1 MSPSPR
7 PTTKT
12 SIDRAPLSRR
22 SYAAIAVI
30 GLLALAAA
38 GLIAMPASLM
48 THFMPAFIVAD
59 ELSGSVWHGAAGKLS
74 IGGRPLGAVEWQL
87 HPAALWHLTLSG
99 DLHWVKS
106 GFQFS
111 GEFEVDRHGIAL
123 RDVSGGGPIE
133 DLRDLGLPAGWQGV
147 ADIKLARF
155 TGEFDATGALIPQA
169 ADGEIH
175 VGSLSSTLIAGGV
188 SLGQFVLR
196 TREAAPAGTL
206 AGQVS
211 DEGGPL
217 QVNALVQ
224 ISPKDHSGTL
234 AGTLKE
240 RAEIPAALQEEIQNL
255 AQMRGRDPQ
264 KRVPIDV
271 EFNY

>member
-1 MSPSPR
+1 LP
-7 PTTKT
+7 
-12 SIDRAPLSRR
+12 
-22 SYAAIAVI
+22 AV
-30 GLLALAAA
+30 
-38 GLIAMPASLM
+38 
-48 THFMPAFIVAD
+48 VNAD
-59 ELSGSVWHGAAGKLS
+59 ELSGSVWHGAVGKLS
-74 IGGRPLGAVEWQL
+74 VNGRELGAAEWQL
-87 HPAALWHLTLSG
+87 HPAALWRFALAG

-106 GFQFS
+106 GFQLA

-155 TGEFDATGALIPQA
+155 SGEFNPSSSFVPQT

-175 VGSLSSTLIAGGV
+175 VGSLSSNLIAGGV
-188 SLGQFVLR
+188 NLGQYVLR
-196 TREAAPAGTL
+196 TRNSAPAGAL

-217 QVNALVQ
+217 EVNALLQ

-234 AGTLKE
+234 SGTLKE
-240 RAEIPAALQEEIQNL
+240 RAQMPAALQEEIQNL
-255 AQMRGRDPQ
+255 AQMRGRDAQ